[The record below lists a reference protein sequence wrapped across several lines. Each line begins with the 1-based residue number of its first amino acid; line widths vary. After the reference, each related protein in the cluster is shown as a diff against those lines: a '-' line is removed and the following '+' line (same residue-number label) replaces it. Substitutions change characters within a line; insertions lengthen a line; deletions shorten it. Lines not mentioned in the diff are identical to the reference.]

1 MKINKQYMV
10 SIKIKVHTQP
20 LREIVYEKIGTF
32 LKETNATYIFDAFRV
47 RKANVIKIHEV
58 VV

>member
-1 MKINKQYMV
+1 MKTNKQYKV
-10 SIKIKVHTQP
+10 TIQIKVHTRP

-32 LKETNATYIFDAFRV
+32 LKETNASYIFDSFLV
-47 RKANVIKIHEV
+47 RKANVIKLQEV